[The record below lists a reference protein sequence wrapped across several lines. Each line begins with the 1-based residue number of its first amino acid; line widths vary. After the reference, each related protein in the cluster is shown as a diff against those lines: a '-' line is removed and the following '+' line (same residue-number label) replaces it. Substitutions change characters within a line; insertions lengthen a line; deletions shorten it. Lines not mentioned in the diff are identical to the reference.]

1 MRSVS
6 DENQKYLYSDSQNID
21 MSCPYANILGEPGK
35 GVHAARI
42 FGLAQN
48 DLLMT
53 IVASIITAYLF
64 NISFLES
71 FIAWFIA
78 GEILH
83 YLFGTNTAFLR
94 MIGINA
100 CS

>member
-1 MRSVS
+1 MP
-6 DENQKYLYSDSQNID
+6 
-21 MSCPYANILGEPGK
+21 CPYANALGEPGK

-42 FGLAQN
+42 FGISQN

-53 IVASIITAYLF
+53 IAVAVFTAYIF
-64 NISFLES
+64 NISFLVS
-71 FIAWFIA
+71 FLIWFVS
-78 GEILH
+78 GEVLH

-94 MIGINA
+94 MIGMTPV